1 MLETLDSG
9 GLRSSEIID
18 PQSTSSA
25 STADLEKSSDITPDS
40 IQTISS
46 NAETTASLRARSR
59 VDLSVLPLLFLGLFV
74 FQLDRMNLA
83 SALTAGL
90 KADIKITQADV
101 NLGNQMMFLG
111 IVVLEIPSNML
122 LQRIGPRIYISIQ
135 VIIFGLIAT
144 LQIFVRDR
152 NGFLI
157 IRSFLGL
164 AEAGYIPGAIYTLST
179 WYRHKELATR
189 VAIFF
194 FGMFGGNALS
204 PLLASGILK
213 LGGRY
218 GRPGWQWIFLL
229 EGIFTISVGLLIGFL
244 LPGSP
249 ERPRPLFFQGL
260 VRISESDGVILQQR
274 IAADLPN
281 KSYEPQHMR
290 ITPAKVWK
298 TISHWR
304 RWPHLISTSLV
315 FSTWSSL
322 TTYTPTIIMS
332 LGFDRTSANA
342 LACIGPVIALFIVFL
357 FARLSDYTNRRGFM
371 VIIAISCY
379 ITTLIIARA
388 TQPHVG
394 KWSRWGLWTAV
405 NAFAVG
411 YHPVQ
416 NTWLQLNC
424 HDPAERSIS
433 IALWVM
439 SAISGLMY
447 GTQYFQEKDLPLY
460 SRGLEIMI
468 GVSVAGL
475 VLAGVQILIYTAYD
489 RKTEELKK
497 SGLIVEGESRI
508 NAYRIGNRLH
518 YVCCGVHLN
527 ERLDSLSIPFSGKY
541 KGRRV
546 DASLHLWKSRRGI
559 TTSQCNETHFAH
571 NHGIS
576 PQAIAIFQMLSIRAE
591 MRTAIRDFLP
601 NEDNPLQSWLHW
613 RNLLN
618 VALGAIKVIIY
629 VLLCITYYVLCYIW
643 PWSYYNKK
651 ARARKRKEHLF
662 QQLVHKAACNTTSI
676 ALHQVQDQGILGKD
690 ENYLLH
696 HLPFEVRRKI
706 LVYAFGEQTVHMDLQ
721 FRYPFEAPVKQREW
735 GRHAGIDYY
744 SERMDQEDIKGE
756 RKEWR
761 WFSCV
766 CHRLPPDAPQLPL
779 GRRRHYLR
787 TRTNMGDPDT
797 DLCLHGFGQ
806 CDKWPGDCPAKCLI
820 GIMGWMLSCKQAYLE
835 GVDVLYTTN
844 TIHISSPALIRAMQ
858 DVIPWQRFQN
868 IASLE
873 FVMKPNLVPFDV
885 AFTSSRDSAGRRS
898 GKPTFP
904 GLKFLRIS
912 FPTPT
917 VNQEDWALGLVW
929 PYADEDIF
937 SRRLH
942 DSLLPEMDRLL
953 ERIVP
958 PTTDVTM
965 SCSWEWYS
973 AIDVVLRAKQGKEET
988 RMQRADLGGLKCWR
1002 NTPRRVGDLSSRAL
1016 EDAQG
1021 VEGRRKGFWIHV
1033 AVEDMHR
1040 NNTAYD

>member
-1 MLETLDSG
+1 MPSTLDSG
-9 GLRSSEIID
+9 DLKSSEIID
-18 PQSTSSA
+18 PPSTTAA
-25 STADLEKSSDITPDS
+25 SIRDLEKSSYISASLNTPPS
-40 IQTISS
+40 IQAASDDVD
-46 NAETTASLRARSR
+46 TTASLQARSR

-90 KADIKITQADV
+90 KNDIKITQADV

-152 NGFLI
+152 TGFLI

-229 EGIFTISVGLLIGFL
+229 EGIFTIAVGLLIGFL

-249 ERPRPLFFQGL
+249 ERPRPLFFEGL
-260 VRISESDGVILQQR
+260 VRISESDGALLQQR
-274 IAADLPN
+274 VAADSPN
-281 KSYEPQHMR
+281 KSYEPQHIH

-298 TISHWR
+298 TLSHWR

-322 TTYTPTIIMS
+322 TTYTPTIMMS
-332 LGFDRTSANA
+332 LGFDRTVANA
-342 LACIGPVIALFIVFL
+342 LACIGPVIALTIVFF
-357 FARLSDYTNRRGFM
+357 FARLSDYTNRRGLVVM
-371 VIIAISCY
+371 VAISCY

-475 VLAGVQILIYTAYD
+475 VLAGVQILIYTAYN
-489 RKTEELKK
+489 RKTKELKER
-497 SGLIVEGESRI
+497 GLIVEGESTSKYPFRE
-508 NAYRIGNRLH
+508 NRMTVVMKCH
-518 YVCCGVHLN
+518 
-527 ERLDSLSIPFSGKY
+527 P
-541 KGRRV
+541 
-546 DASLHLWKSRRGI
+546 
-559 TTSQCNETHFAH
+559 
-571 NHGIS
+571 
-576 PQAIAIFQMLSIRAE
+576 IAA
-591 MRTAIRDFLP
+591 
-601 NEDNPLQSWLHW
+601 
-613 RNLLN
+613 NLLDW
-618 VALGAIKVIIY
+618 
-629 VLLCITYYVLCYIW
+629 IW
-643 PWSYYNKK
+643 PWSCRNNNPP
-651 ARARKRKEHLF
+651 ARTRMEDEF
-662 QQLVHKAACNTTSI
+662 QQLVLQASDNTISVVSP
-676 ALHQVQDQGILGKD
+676 QVQDQDIAGKNK
-690 ENYLLH
+690 NYLLH
-696 HLPFEVRRKI
+696 RIPFEIRRQI
-706 LVYAFGEQTVHMDLQ
+706 LILAFGEQTVHMDLK
-721 FRYPFEAPVKQREW
+721 FRYPLKLADKKLDYRCL
-735 GRHAGIDYY
+735 HARIEYY
-744 SERMDQEDIKGE
+744 SIGTPTYQSLVATAGE
-756 RKEWR
+756 RQEWR

-766 CHRLPPDAPQLPL
+766 CHRFPPNATQLPL
-779 GRRRHYLR
+779 GRRRLSPWASL
-787 TRTNMGDPDT
+787 TDPHT
-797 DLCLHGFGQ
+797 DRCLDGSGT
-806 CDKWPGDCPAKCLI
+806 CEEWPGEWPVKCQI
-820 GIMGWMLSCKQAYLE
+820 GVMGWLLSCKQAYLE
-835 GVDVLYTTN
+835 GVDILYKTN
-844 TIHISSPALIRAMQ
+844 TIHIASPILMQSIQ
-858 DVIPWQRFQN
+858 DVISWQRLQD
-868 IASLE
+868 ITSLE
-873 FVMKPNLVPFDV
+873 LVWKSEILPLQLG
-885 AFTSSRDSAGRRS
+885 FTGSNNSRPRPLAM
-898 GKPTFP
+898 PIFP
-904 GLKFLRIS
+904 CLRILRIS
-912 FPTPT
+912 FQKL
-917 VNQEDWALGLVW
+917 VYDEEDYSLGIVY
-929 PYADEDIF
+929 PYEDKKIL
-937 SRRLH
+937 SHRLH
-942 DSLLPEMDRLL
+942 DHLLPEIDKLL
-953 ERIVP
+953 QRIVP
-958 PTTDVTM
+958 PTTDVTVT
-965 SCSWEWYS
+965 CSKWAWYLE
-973 AIDVVLRAKQGKEET
+973 IDLFLMEKQGKEET
-988 RMQRADLGGLKCWR
+988 RMQRADIEGLKCWR
-1002 NTPRRVGDLSSRAL
+1002 NTPRRIERVSDRAL

-1021 VEGRRKGFWIHV
+1021 VEGQRTGFWIHV
-1033 AVEDMHR
+1033 CIDEVHLDLDDDEEG
-1040 NNTAYD
+1040 YDQNRHDLHNLGPEQYRYRTEPVREYNDDWARCLINE

>member
-1 MLETLDSG
+1 MLETLDSA

-18 PQSTSSA
+18 PPSTSSA

-144 LQIFVRDR
+144 LQIFVHDR

-194 FGMFGGNALS
+194 FVMFGGNALS

-371 VIIAISCY
+371 VMIAISCY
-379 ITTLIIARA
+379 ITTLVIARA

-411 YHPVQ
+411 YHPIQ

-497 SGLIVEGESRI
+497 SGLIVEGE
-508 NAYRIGNRLH
+508 RL
-518 YVCCGVHLN
+518 
-527 ERLDSLSIPFSGKY
+527 KY
-541 KGRRV
+541 
-546 DASLHLWKSRRGI
+546 
-559 TTSQCNETHFAH
+559 
-571 NHGIS
+571 
-576 PQAIAIFQMLSIRAE
+576 
-591 MRTAIRDFLP
+591 
-601 NEDNPLQSWLHW
+601 
-613 RNLLN
+613 
-618 VALGAIKVIIY
+618 
-629 VLLCITYYVLCYIW
+629 
-643 PWSYYNKK
+643 
-651 ARARKRKEHLF
+651 
-662 QQLVHKAACNTTSI
+662 LVHKAACITTSI

-706 LVYAFGEQTVHMDLQ
+706 LVLAFGEQTVHMDLQ
-721 FRYPFEAPVKQREW
+721 FRYPFEPPVKQREW

-744 SERMDQEDIKGE
+744 SERMDQEEIKGE

-766 CHRLPPDAPQLPL
+766 CHRLPPDAARLPL

-787 TRTNMGDPDT
+787 TRTNIGDPDT
-797 DLCLHGFGQ
+797 DRCLHGFGQ

-820 GIMGWMLSCKQAYLE
+820 GIMGWLRSCKQAYLE

-844 TIHISSPALIRAMQ
+844 TIHLSSPALIQAVQ
-858 DVIPWQRFQN
+858 DVIPWQRFQT

-885 AFTSSRDSAGRRS
+885 AFTSSRDSERRRL

-929 PYADEDIF
+929 PYADEEIF
-937 SRRLH
+937 SHRLH
-942 DSLLPEMDRLL
+942 DSLLPEMDKLL

-965 SCSWEWYS
+965 SCSWEWYA
-973 AIDVVLRAKQGKEET
+973 AIDVVLRAKQGNEET

-1002 NTPRRVGDLSSRAL
+1002 NTPWRVGDVSGRAL